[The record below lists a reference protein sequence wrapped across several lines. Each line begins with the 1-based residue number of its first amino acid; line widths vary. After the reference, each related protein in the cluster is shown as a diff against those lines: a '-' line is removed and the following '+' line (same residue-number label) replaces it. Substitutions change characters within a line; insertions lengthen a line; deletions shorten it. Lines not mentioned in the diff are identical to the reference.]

1 MCEMSIRKKSG
12 ALVAV
17 VFSSVAAIATLPA
30 AAAVVSP
37 YLLEVVVNG
46 FPTGKIGEF
55 VLRDGVLYSRPGE
68 LHDLGFRVPDL
79 PLANSETLI
88 SVSSLSGLT
97 YRLDMPTQT
106 LFVTADN
113 SLLLP
118 ALLGAKHPTDQ
129 KILVESGAG
138 LSLNY
143 DVIGSHSGSDNL
155 LNGSFDLRAFSQYG
169 VLSSGLLAYKQASSI
184 SSGQYRAV
192 RLDSTYTY
200 SDPDTLLQYRVGDFI
215 NDGLNWTRPVRL
227 GGLQW
232 RSDFALRPDLVTM
245 PLPLVSGT
253 VAVPSTI
260 DVLVNGDRV
269 FASQVQPGPFEI
281 PQLPVVSGSS
291 TISLGVTN
299 ALGRQ
304 EVTTL
309 SIYSSAG
316 LLAPGLQ
323 SFSASLGFIRSNW
336 GVQSDNYGDLAAS
349 ATWRRGL
356 SNTITA
362 KLHAEGTPH
371 LAMAGGGANVTIA
384 DLGLLTFDVAAS
396 AGSGHQGALIA
407 VGVSRLSGR
416 LSFEASA
423 TFASSGFRDIAATA
437 ADSVP
442 TLQLNGSVGLSLNRF
457 GSLGIAYTA
466 IERPRVPI
474 TNTAEPTAEN
484 GVDQI
489 SLSPAQRAQ
498 VLSASYM
505 VQIRDASAYATAFR
519 DFSNNGSGVLI
530 GLTIPLGE
538 RGAVGGE
545 VGTGSGGGYQQIQAN
560 QSAATIGDWGYQ
572 VYAADGAQSHYFGE
586 LQYKSPF
593 AQLFAG
599 IDDSAGSTGFRI
611 EARGALSYEDGAL
624 FASNTIDDAFA
635 IVDTNGVADVH
646 VLREHREVGQTNASG
661 LLFVPDLRSFDVNH
675 LEIDP
680 TDVPADA
687 ALASPT
693 REVRPQDRSGVVVK
707 FPIRVS
713 HGALLRLVDDA
724 GKQLPMGGVAH
735 LKSTGASAPVGY
747 DGETYIEDLESQN
760 DLSVISPGGR
770 RCTVVFNYA
779 PVSGDIPTI
788 GPLTCHQDQQ

>member
-1 MCEMSIRKKSG
+1 MCEMSLLKKSG
-12 ALVAV
+12 ALVAF
-17 VFSSVAAIATLPA
+17 VFSSVVAIATLPA
-30 AAAVVSP
+30 TAAVVSP

-55 VLRDGVLYSRPGE
+55 VLRDGVLYSRAGE

-88 SVSSLSGLT
+88 AVSSLSGLA

-129 KILVESGAG
+129 KILVESGTG

-143 DVIGSHSGSDNL
+143 DVIGSHSGTDNL
-155 LNGSFDLRAFSQYG
+155 LNGSFDLRAFSPYG
-169 VLSSGLLAYKQASSI
+169 VLSSGLLAYRQQVSSVEP
-184 SSGQYRAV
+184 GPYRAV

-200 SDPDTLLQYRVGDFI
+200 SDPDSLLQYRVGDFI

-309 SIYSSAG
+309 SIYSNAG

-323 SFSASLGFIRSNW
+323 SFSASLGFVRSNW

-371 LAMAGGGANVTIA
+371 LAMAGGGANVTIS

-396 AGSGHQGALIA
+396 SGSGHQGALIA
-407 VGVSRLSGR
+407 VGFSRLSGR

-437 ADSVP
+437 ADPVP
-442 TLQLNGSVGLSLNRF
+442 TLQLNGSVGLALNRF

-466 IERPRVPI
+466 IERPSVPI
-474 TNTAEPTAEN
+474 TNTATPTAEN

-498 VLSASYM
+498 VLSASYT

-545 VGTGSGGGYQQIQAN
+545 
-560 QSAATIGDWGYQ
+560 DR
-572 VYAADGAQSHYFGE
+572 
-586 LQYKSPF
+586 KS
-593 AQLFAG
+593 
-599 IDDSAGSTGFRI
+599 
-611 EARGALSYEDGAL
+611 
-624 FASNTIDDAFA
+624 
-635 IVDTNGVADVH
+635 
-646 VLREHREVGQTNASG
+646 
-661 LLFVPDLRSFDVNH
+661 
-675 LEIDP
+675 
-680 TDVPADA
+680 
-687 ALASPT
+687 
-693 REVRPQDRSGVVVK
+693 VV
-707 FPIRVS
+707 
-713 HGALLRLVDDA
+713 
-724 GKQLPMGGVAH
+724 
-735 LKSTGASAPVGY
+735 
-747 DGETYIEDLESQN
+747 
-760 DLSVISPGGR
+760 
-770 RCTVVFNYA
+770 
-779 PVSGDIPTI
+779 
-788 GPLTCHQDQQ
+788 